1 MKRDLKNSVK
11 SYVESKQ
18 LSEEQL
24 DSLLNMVNA
33 QKEATPK
40 RSRPMLRMAAVMA
53 SILIAAGLLWNIGFK
68 QTPEISILIAE
79 EVVHNHLKMKP
90 LEVSSH
96 SLHDMRAY
104 FNKLDFAL
112 RDSSLITSGNLQL
125 LGGRYCSI
133 QGFTAAQLR
142 MQDQETGELEILY
155 EAPYNKDLFKGLPNL
170 QEGQTPIRHYI
181 NGIGVDIWV
190 DKGILFA
197 RTFTDNS

>member
-1 MKRDLKNSVK
+1 MKRNLKNSIK

-24 DSLLNMVNA
+24 DSLLNIVNA
-33 QKEATPK
+33 QKQTKPK
-40 RSRPMLRMAAVMA
+40 RSRPMLRMVAVMA
-53 SILIAAGLLWNIGFK
+53 SILIAAGLLWNAGFK
-68 QTPEISILIAE
+68 QSPEVSILIAQ

-90 LEVSSH
+90 LEVTSH

-112 RDSSLITSGNLQL
+112 RDSSLIASGNMQL

-133 QGFTAAQLR
+133 QGVTAAQLR
-142 MQDQETGELEILY
+142 MRDQETGELETLY
-155 EAPYNKDLFKGLPNL
+155 EAPYNNDLFKELPNL
-170 QEGQTPIRHYI
+170 QEGQTPKRHYI

-197 RTFTDNS
+197 RTFSDDT

>member
-1 MKRDLKNSVK
+1 MS
-11 SYVESKQ
+11 Q
-18 LSEEQL
+18 LTLQGSEEQL
-24 DSLLNMVNA
+24 DGLLNIVNA
-33 QKEATPK
+33 QKETMPK

-68 QTPEISILIAE
+68 QTPEISMLIAE

-104 FNKLDFAL
+104 FNKLDFTL
-112 RDSSLITSGNLQL
+112 RDSSLITSGKLQL

-133 QGFTAAQLR
+133 QGLTAAQLR
-142 MQDQETGELEILY
+142 MQDQETGELETLY
-155 EAPYNKDLFKGLPNL
+155 EAPYSSDLFKGLPNL

-197 RTFTDNS
+197 RTFSDDS